1 MTELTLTD
9 PGGLPDVAS
18 LAAGLGAALHSA
30 GLPVGP
36 DRCERLARAVT
47 VMGARS
53 IAELHACALAT
64 MVSDP
69 AQMRTFEQVFAA
81 LFGTPSPL
89 RDIPSPPGSAAQRPD
104 QDGSPPGGTQTQSDQ
119 GSRPAGTHVFDTG
132 ADAPQRR
139 RAADRG
145 AGRAPGGLGRRTAA
159 RA

>member
-1 MTELTLTD
+1 MTEGTLTE
-9 PGGLPDVAS
+9 GLADVAS

-47 VMGARS
+47 VLGARS
-53 IAELHACALAT
+53 ITELHACALAT

-89 RDIPSPPGSAAQRPD
+89 RDIPSPPGSAAQR
-104 QDGSPPGGTQTQSDQ
+104 
-119 GSRPAGTHVFDTG
+119 
-132 ADAPQRR
+132 
-139 RAADRG
+139 
-145 AGRAPGGLGRRTAA
+145 
-159 RA
+159 